1 MTNHSHRHPLPNVE
15 LLFVDCGKLG
25 IGLSVSSSCELRTI
39 THSQRL
45 LEVLR
50 SKIPF
55 TYTIREEATVTFLGG
70 CKVLNGVDRKNL
82 MNVQLFVFPNKIRK
96 NAAIELLKELE
107 FEEGLYLTFQGSDH
121 ICATAN

>member
-1 MTNHSHRHPLPNVE
+1 MTNHAHRHPLPDVE

-25 IGLSVSSSCELRTI
+25 IGLSVSSSCELHTI

-50 SKIPF
+50 SMIPF
-55 TYTIREEATVTFLGG
+55 THTIREEATVTYLGG
-70 CKVLNGVDRKNL
+70 RKILNGVDRKNL

-96 NAAIELLKELE
+96 NAAIELLKESEFQEGRYLE
-107 FEEGLYLTFQGSDH
+107 IQGSDH